1 MCTRR
6 TTRRN
11 KLKTL
16 ITAALAAALPLAAI
30 ASDDDNGVSF
40 GAAGLLSSKNKYD
53 LEPVQLSAGVPLTS
67 APWELKSGR
76 YYEFEIQ
83 GDGSQELALVG
94 PEFFRAIWI
103 DEIVV
108 NGLEIRP
115 LGLDSV
121 EFDDAGEMEIGFIAI
136 KPGRYYM
143 KIPGSTG
150 ASQRLDIVI
159 E

>member
-1 MCTRR
+1 M
-6 TTRRN
+6 
-11 KLKTL
+11 LSLL
-16 ITAALAAALPLAAI
+16 IRSILALGLLAAGPAFAQ
-30 ASDDDNGVSF
+30 GF
-40 GAAGLLSSKNKYD
+40 GAAGLLSGKNKED
-53 LEPVQLSAGVPLTS
+53 LPPITLSAGEPIS
-67 APWELKSGR
+67 AGPWVLKSGT
-76 YYEFEIQ
+76 YYEFKII

-108 NGLEIRP
+108 EGLEIRP

-121 EFDDAGEMEIGFIAI
+121 EFDEAGEMEIGFVAI

-150 ASQRLDIVI
+150 ETQRI
-159 E
+159 EITIE